1 MSSGI
6 GWKIGG
12 NCSLMLW
19 GAPGAPVSLSIL
31 LLLLLL
37 LLQQRHP
44 AKSYSYIDRDP
55 DLQQI

>member
-12 NCSLMLW
+12 NCSLMLS
-19 GAPGAPVSLSIL
+19 GAPVSLSIL

-37 LLQQRHP
+37 LLLLKQRHP